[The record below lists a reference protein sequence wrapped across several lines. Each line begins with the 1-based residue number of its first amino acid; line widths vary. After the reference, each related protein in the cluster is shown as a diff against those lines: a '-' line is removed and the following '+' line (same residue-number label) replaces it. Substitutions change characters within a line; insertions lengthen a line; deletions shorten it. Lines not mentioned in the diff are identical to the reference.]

1 MITWSVALAKKN
13 RTLANYL
20 SPRFQRLRTFAN
32 VCDRLKLFAKNLRKC
47 IFRNSQR
54 NFEHVQNFFANVKTV
69 CERLRTFAT
78 LCEPLRT
85 LKKNQIRKRSQPF
98 ATDDKG
104 KHYFSQAFVRKV
116 SDFFRKRSQAFAT
129 Q

>member
-1 MITWSVALAKKN
+1 MWSVALAKKK
-13 RTLANYL
+13 RTLANHL
-20 SPRFQRLRTFAN
+20 NPRFQRLRTFAN
-32 VCDRLKLFAKNLRKC
+32 VCERLKLFAKNLRKC

-85 LKKNQIRKRSQPF
+85 LKKKLKFANVLSHSQLM
-98 ATDDKG
+98 TKENTI
-104 KHYFSQAFVRKV
+104 
-116 SDFFRKRSQAFAT
+116 FRKHSLEKLANFFASVRNSVRYPL
-129 Q
+129 